1 MTNRSFLWFIGFFSI
16 LIVFYWLFD
25 YANSKQHLTAALVEK
40 TLSIHRLIGPELEF
54 SAKIREEFMDE
65 RRTRIEGSA
74 DIISQMVLNGRLSD
88 KALDRISEI
97 NHFSHIF
104 IWNQNKK
111 LIHFHQSSDYEF
123 PDSLNA
129 AILSQANDLIEK
141 NNSGFIELFNVVDTN
156 LVFLGYTGVL
166 SGFQRILI
174 LSDARYREN
183 LLRNLGFQRLI
194 ENFSNDQA
202 VSFIRVNDGLSDIAG
217 FGTETQGVLIKNLSV
232 YSPVGYSLWISNDST
247 GNWLIKSKEQVS
259 VGDKTLTI
267 FTGIVANELGDL
279 PSLVLIK
286 GVSTLLGAWLIM
298 GLGLLYFESRKKY
311 FSTIDEREFIR
322 HQSESMIEGLP
333 EGLLVLSDASKVLV
347 VNRKIELWF
356 SVKRKDIFG
365 KTVSEFPDHL
375 KKVISSMEINNL
387 TNFQIPDSP
396 GFDRELVVSRTFYP
410 GNPAFYV
417 FIFTDVTDFQ
427 KLQTEMDNRKRLS
440 ELGTL
445 SAGLAHEIR
454 NPINTLGLILQ
465 RIRAENENLNPDVQP
480 MLSAGLSEINRIN
493 RLIEEI
499 LTFARSRASAK
510 VQLGIDDLISRL
522 KNRLEVQIRETG
534 VIFET
539 DLSQTSLSVFT
550 DPLKLLQIL
559 ENLILNAVTVS
570 SPGSLVALRVRSDE
584 KIVKFYI
591 CDSGPGIPK
600 ENRDQIFYPFFTT
613 RQDGTGLGLFLV
625 NQYANQTGIKVSLT
639 SVLGKGTIFTLTLRK
654 QEH

>member
-1 MTNRSFLWFIGFFSI
+1 MTNRSFLWFIGFFSM

-25 YANSKQHLTAALVEK
+25 YASSKQHLTLTLVEK
-40 TLSIHRLIGPELEF
+40 SLSIHRLIGPELEF

-74 DIISQMVLNGRLSD
+74 DIINQMVLNGRLSD
-88 KALDRISEI
+88 QALERISEI

-111 LIHFHQSSDYEF
+111 LIHYHQSSDYQF
-123 PDSLNA
+123 PDSLNNT
-129 AILSQANDLIEK
+129 ILSQANDLIEK
-141 NNSGFIELFNVVDTN
+141 NNPGFIELFNVVDTN
-156 LVFLGYTGVL
+156 LVFLGFTGML
-166 SGFQRILI
+166 GGFERILI

-183 LLRNLGFQRLI
+183 LLKNLGFQRLI
-194 ENFSNDQA
+194 ENFSNDPA
-202 VSFIRVNDGLSDIAG
+202 IAFIRVSDGSQELAG
-217 FGTETQGVLIKNLSV
+217 FGTDRQGVDKKNLSA
-232 YSPVGYSLWISNDST
+232 YSPSGFSLWLNNDST
-247 GNWLIKSKEQVS
+247 GNWLIKSKQELRI
-259 VGDKTLTI
+259 GGKTLTI
-267 FTGIVANELGDL
+267 FTGVVADELGDL
-279 PSLVLIK
+279 PGLVLIK
-286 GVSTLLGAWLIM
+286 GISSLLGAWLIL
-298 GLGLLYFESRKKY
+298 GLGVLYFESRKKY
-311 FSTIDEREFIR
+311 FSTIDEKEFIR

-333 EGLLVLSDASKVLV
+333 EGLLVLSDAGKVLI

-365 KTVSEFPDHL
+365 KSVSEFPEQL
-375 KKVISSMEINNL
+375 GKVISAMELNNL
-387 TNFQIPDSP
+387 TSFQIPVSP
-396 GFDRELVVSRTFYP
+396 GFDRELVVSRTFYT
-410 GNPAFYV
+410 GTPAFFV
-417 FIFTDVTDFQ
+417 FIFTDVTEFQ
-427 KLQTEMDNRKRLS
+427 KLQTEMDTRKRLS

-454 NPINTLGLILQ
+454 NPVNTLGLILQ
-465 RIRAENENLNPDVQP
+465 RIRAENDNLNPDVHP

-499 LTFARSRASAK
+499 LTFARSRASVK
-510 VQLGIDDLISRL
+510 VQLGIDDLVSRL
-522 KNRLEVQIRETG
+522 KNRLEVQIKETG
-534 VIFET
+534 VLFET
-539 DLSQTSLSVFT
+539 DLPQSGLIVFT

-570 SPGSLVALRVRSDE
+570 SPGCRVILRVRSDD
-584 KIVKFYI
+584 KLVKLYI

-639 SVLGKGTIFTLTLRK
+639 SVLGKGTIFTLTFRK